1 MMKDRIIV
9 DKLPFFKYIR
19 LAIIGGLIMSIALNL
34 QLFVENLALKELLNG
49 DLNTSKE
56 IINDLTKAKV
66 IELIEK

>member
-34 QLFVENLALKELLNG
+34 QLFVENLALKELLNW
-49 DLNTSKE
+49 DLNASKE
-56 IINDLTKAKV
+56 IINDLTEAKV